1 MRHSL
6 AVSALAA
13 ATAFAGLLAAQ
24 TPPKV
29 DFRRDIQPLFQEK
42 CIGCHGPSQQS
53 AGMRL
58 DRRSSAMQARGFVR
72 LGQGNSAG
80 SMVYLRISGTRYG
93 IRMPPTGPL
102 DPGQIELIRNWIDQ
116 GAEWPDDLAGEKA
129 LASPDPGAVWLM
141 ESLRSGNAQAFA
153 RLLRENQEVVNRK
166 GLGGTTPLMYAALY
180 ADTGSLR
187 QLIER
192 GADPKIAND
201 AGATALM
208 WAIDD
213 VEKTRLLLEHGADP
227 NATSLD
233 GRTAMDIALGNRGSS
248 AIVKLLFELSAKEP
262 KSFAGAGGNEA
273 LLRMLI
279 AQGID
284 PARLS
289 AGLTSALA
297 AKCSACVAML
307 IKSASKATLNN
318 GLLGAA
324 ISGDESAMKLLLDH
338 GADAKFARGGF
349 TLLMEAAGSEK
360 GHPDTVK
367 SLIEQG
373 ADVNVQTS
381 DGATAL
387 DFSLRQGRLAV
398 PELLLKAGAKEGK
411 TPPTPILKPK
421 PAVSARAALDRSIP
435 LIQLTDVIFLR
446 KAGCVSCHNNN
457 LTAMTVAAA
466 RKQGL
471 PVDEGAAQG
480 QRRGIAAYAET
491 NRERNLQGLGIAG
504 GSDTAGYI
512 LLGLAA
518 ESWPADPAT
527 DAMARYLK
535 GRQNADGAWPALAG
549 RPPLE
554 GSQIQSTGTAM
565 RALQVYAPRPQRAEY
580 DNAVQRA
587 ADWLAQAQPTTN
599 EDRSFQILGLVWAGG
614 KQEIARKAGG
624 DLLREQRADGGWAQ
638 LPTLASDAYA
648 TGQALVA
655 LKEAGVLK
663 PSDPAYKRGAQFL
676 MNTQME
682 DGSWYVRS
690 RSPNPFQPYFESG
703 FPFGQSIYFGCGHQ
717 LDRNGAGAPRALKL
731 ANRAR
736 IGDRA
741 EGRDEDSVW
750 GEVHEGRVPS
760 ATSPGG
766 GYIQLPRSNRG
777 SLSEFL
783 GLLHSP
789 LNMVPQRSQGIPR
802 SHVALPAR

>member
-1 MRHSL
+1 VRSFARRVFIRHSF
-6 AVSALAA
+6 AVYALAA
-13 ATAFAGLLAAQ
+13 ATAFPGLLAAQ
-24 TPPKV
+24 TPRKV
-29 DFRRDIQPLFQEK
+29 DFRRDIQPIFKEK

-58 DRRSSAMQARGFVR
+58 DRRSSAMQARGSVR
-72 LGQGNSAG
+72 LGPGNSTA

-93 IRMPPTGPL
+93 TRMPPTGPL
-102 DPGQIELIRNWIDQ
+102 DPAQIELIKNWIDQ

-129 LASPDPGAVWLM
+129 PAPPDPGAVQLM
-141 ESLRSGNAQAFA
+141 ESLRSGNGQAFA
-153 RLLRENQEVVNRK
+153 RLLRENPEAVNRK
-166 GLGGTTPLMYAALY
+166 GPGGATPLMCAALY
-180 ADTGSLR
+180 GDTASLG

-201 AGATALM
+201 EGATALM

-213 VEKTRLLLEHGADP
+213 VEKTRLLLEHRAEP

-233 GRTAMDIALGNRGSS
+233 GRTAMDIAVGNRGSS
-248 AIVKLLFELSAKEP
+248 VVVKLLFEHGAKEP
-262 KSFAGAGGNEA
+262 KSFAAAGGDEA
-273 LLRMLI
+273 LLRILI

-297 AKCSACVAML
+297 AKCSACIAML

-318 GLLGAA
+318 ALLGEAG
-324 ISGDESAMKLLLDH
+324 SGDESAMKLLLDR
-338 GADAKFARGGF
+338 GADAKFASGGF
-349 TLLMEAAGSEK
+349 TALMEAAGSEHA
-360 GHPDTVK
+360 HPDTVK

-373 ADVNVQTS
+373 ADVNAQTS

-387 DFSLRQGRLAV
+387 GFAPRQGGLVV
-398 PELLLKAGAKEGK
+398 PELLLKAGAKEGN
-411 TPPTPILKPK
+411 TSPTPVLKPK
-421 PAVSARAALDRSIP
+421 PAVSVRAALDRSIR
-435 LIQLTDVIFLR
+435 LLQQSDVIFLR

-457 LTAMTVAAA
+457 LTAMTIAAA

-471 PVDEGAAQG
+471 PVDEGTAEG

-504 GSDTAGYI
+504 ASDTAGYI

-518 ESWPADPAT
+518 ENWPADPAT

-535 GRQNADGAWPALAG
+535 GRQNVDGAWPTFGG

-554 GSQIQSTGTAM
+554 ASEIQGTATAM

-580 DNAVQRA
+580 DKAVQRA
-587 ADWLAQAQPTTN
+587 ADWLSQAQPTTN
-599 EDRSFQILGLVWAGG
+599 EDRSFQILGLVWSGG

-624 DLLREQRADGGWAQ
+624 DLLREQRTDGGWAQ

-663 PSDPAYKRGAQFL
+663 PSDQAYKRGAQFL

-690 RSPNPFQPYFESG
+690 RSPIPFQPYFESG
-703 FPFGQSIYFGCGHQ
+703 FPFGHDQFISAAAT
-717 LDRNGAGAPRALKL
+717 NWAAMALVPL
-731 ANRAR
+731 A
-736 IGDRA
+736 
-741 EGRDEDSVW
+741 
-750 GEVHEGRVPS
+750 H
-760 ATSPGG
+760 
-766 GYIQLPRSNRG
+766 
-777 SLSEFL
+777 
-783 GLLHSP
+783 
-789 LNMVPQRSQGIPR
+789 
-802 SHVALPAR
+802 

>member
-1 MRHSL
+1 MMHSF

-13 ATAFAGLLAAQ
+13 AAAFPGLLAAQ
-24 TPPKV
+24 TPGNV

-58 DRRSSAMQARGFVR
+58 DRRSSAMQARGSVR
-72 LGQGNSAG
+72 LGPGNSTA

-93 IRMPPTGPL
+93 TRMPPTGRL
-102 DPGQIELIRNWIDQ
+102 DPAQIELIKNWIDQ
-116 GAEWPDDLAGEKA
+116 GAEWPDDLAGET
-129 LASPDPGAVWLM
+129 ASAPPNPGALRLM
-141 ESLRSGNAQAFA
+141 ESLRSGDGEAFA
-153 RLLRENQEVVNRK
+153 RLLRENPEAVNRK
-166 GLGGTTPLMYAALY
+166 GPGGATPLMYAALY
-180 ADTGSLR
+180 GDTASLR

-192 GADPKIAND
+192 GADPKIIND

-233 GRTAMDIALGNRGSS
+233 GRTAVDIALGNRGSS
-248 AIVKLLFELSAKEP
+248 AIVKLLFEHGANEP
-262 KSFAGAGGNEA
+262 KSFAAAGGDEA
-273 LLRMLI
+273 LLRTLI
-279 AQGID
+279 ALGID
-284 PARLS
+284 QARLS

-297 AKCSACVAML
+297 AKCSPCIDML

-318 GLLGAA
+318 ALLGEA
-324 ISGDESAMKLLLDH
+324 ISGDESAMKLLLDR
-338 GADAKFARGGF
+338 GADAKFARGSF
-349 TLLMEAAGSEK
+349 TMLMEAAGSEHA
-360 GHPDTVK
+360 HPAMVT
-367 SLIEQG
+367 SLIEHG
-373 ADVNVQTS
+373 ADVNAQTA

-387 DFSLRQGRLAV
+387 DFALRQGSSVV
-398 PELLLKAGAKEGK
+398 PQLLRKAGAKEGNI
-411 TPPTPILKPK
+411 PPTLVPKPK

-435 LIQLTDVIFLR
+435 LLQQNDLTFLR

-457 LTAMTVAAA
+457 LTAMTVAAG

-480 QRRGIAAYAET
+480 QRRGVAAYAET
-491 NRERNLQGLGIAG
+491 NRERNLQGLGITG
-504 GSDTAGYI
+504 GTDTAGYI

-518 ESWPADPAT
+518 ENWPADPAT

-535 GRQNADGAWPALAG
+535 GRQNADGAWPAFVG

-554 GSQIQSTGTAM
+554 ASEIQGTATAM

-580 DNAVQRA
+580 DKAVQRA

-624 DLLREQRADGGWAQ
+624 DLLREQRTDGGWAQ
-638 LPTLASDAYA
+638 LPALASDAYA

-655 LKEAGVLK
+655 LKEVGVLK

-690 RSPNPFQPYFESG
+690 RTPMPFQPYFDSG
-703 FPFGQSIYFGCGHQ
+703 FPFGHDQFISAAATNWAAMA
-717 LDRNGAGAPRALKL
+717 LAPL
-731 ANRAR
+731 AH
-736 IGDRA
+736 GT
-741 EGRDEDSVW
+741 
-750 GEVHEGRVPS
+750 
-760 ATSPGG
+760 TSR
-766 GYIQLPRSNRG
+766 Q
-777 SLSEFL
+777 
-783 GLLHSP
+783 
-789 LNMVPQRSQGIPR
+789 
-802 SHVALPAR
+802 

>member
-1 MRHSL
+1 MHSF

-13 ATAFAGLLAAQ
+13 AAAFPGLLAAQ
-24 TPPKV
+24 TPGKV

-58 DRRSSAMQARGFVR
+58 DRRSSAMQARGAVR
-72 LGQGNSAG
+72 LGPGNSAA

-93 IRMPPTGPL
+93 TRMPPTGPL
-102 DPGQIELIRNWIDQ
+102 DPAQIEMIKNWIDQ

-129 LASPDPGAVWLM
+129 PAPPHPGAVRLM
-141 ESLRSGNAQAFA
+141 ESLRSGDGEAFA
-153 RLLRENQEVVNRK
+153 RLLRENPEAVNRK
-166 GLGGTTPLMYAALY
+166 GHGGATPLMYAALY
-180 ADTGSLR
+180 GDTASLK

-208 WAIDD
+208 WSIDD
-213 VEKTRLLLEHGADP
+213 LEKTRLLLEHGADP

-233 GRTAMDIALGNRGSS
+233 GRTAMDIAVGNRGSS
-248 AIVKLLFELSAKEP
+248 AIVKLLFEHGAKEP
-262 KSFAGAGGNEA
+262 KSFAAAGGDEA
-273 LLRMLI
+273 LLRTLI

-284 PARLS
+284 QARLS

-297 AKCSACVAML
+297 AKCSPCIDML

-318 GLLGAA
+318 ALLGEA
-324 ISGDESAMKLLLDH
+324 ISRDESAMKLLLDR
-338 GADAKFARGGF
+338 GADARFGRGGF
-349 TLLMEAAGSEK
+349 TVLMEAAGSEHA
-360 GHPDTVK
+360 HPDTVK
-367 SLIEQG
+367 NLIEQG
-373 ADVNVQTS
+373 ADVNPQTP

-387 DFSLRQGRLAV
+387 DFALRQGNSVV
-398 PELLLKAGAKEGK
+398 PELLRKAGAKEGNIPS
-411 TPPTPILKPK
+411 TPVLKSK

-435 LIQLTDVIFLR
+435 LLQQNDLTFLR

-518 ESWPADPAT
+518 ENWPADPAT

-535 GRQNADGAWPALAG
+535 GRQNADGGWPTTVGG

-554 GSQIQSTGTAM
+554 SSEIQGTATAM
-565 RALQVYAPRPQRAEY
+565 RALQVYAPTPQRAEY
-580 DNAVQRA
+580 EKAVQRA
-587 ADWLAQAQPTTN
+587 ADWLAQAQPSTN
-599 EDRSFQILGLVWAGG
+599 EDRSFQILGLVWASG
-614 KQEIARKAGG
+614 KRQIARKAGG
-624 DLLREQRADGGWAQ
+624 DLLREQRPNGGWAQ

-655 LKEAGVLK
+655 LREAGVLK
-663 PSDPAYKRGAQFL
+663 PSDPAYKRGVQFL

-690 RSPNPFQPYFESG
+690 RTPIPFQPYFESG
-703 FPFGQSIYFGCGHQ
+703 FPFGHDQFISAAAT
-717 LDRNGAGAPRALKL
+717 NWAAMALVPL
-731 ANRAR
+731 A
-736 IGDRA
+736 
-741 EGRDEDSVW
+741 
-750 GEVHEGRVPS
+750 H
-760 ATSPGG
+760 
-766 GYIQLPRSNRG
+766 
-777 SLSEFL
+777 
-783 GLLHSP
+783 
-789 LNMVPQRSQGIPR
+789 
-802 SHVALPAR
+802 